1 MAKRRTR
8 AESGED
14 LLIARHFKPIA
25 RHHPGALG
33 LADDVALLGPPAG
46 HELVLT
52 ADAIVGGVHF
62 FADDPPDAIARKALG
77 VNLSDLAA
85 KGAKP
90 AGFLLT
96 LALPKDHGNGW
107 LKSFAR
113 GLGAAAKRSG
123 CPLLGG
129 DTVRTPGPVTI
140 SITALGTLPKRSMV
154 KRSGAR
160 VGDRV
165 VVTGTVGDAALGLK
179 LRTDR
184 NAARRWKLDAGMRRH
199 LASRYIVPQP
209 RSAVAEA
216 VRRYA
221 SASMDVSDGLA
232 GDLGKLLRASR
243 AGATIEVSKVPLS
256 KAARTAVNVDP
267 AAMQTVL
274 TGGDDFEVIA
284 TVPRRALAAFQ
295 AMARRAGVATHEI
308 GAVTAE
314 RGARFL
320 DNNGRELRFRRAS
333 FSHF

>member
-1 MAKRRTR
+1 MAKRRTK

-14 LLIARHFKPIA
+14 LLIGRYFKPIA
-25 RHHPGALG
+25 RHPGALG
-33 LADDVALLGPPAG
+33 LLDDAALLAPPPG
-46 HELVLT
+46 HDLVLT

-62 FADDPPDAIARKALG
+62 FNDDPPDAVARKALG

-96 LALPKDHGNGW
+96 LALPKARGDAW
-107 LKSFAR
+107 LKRFAR
-113 GLGAAAKRSG
+113 GLGVAARQYG

-140 SITALGTLPKRSMV
+140 SITAFGTLPKNTMV
-154 KRSGAR
+154 HRFGAR
-160 VGDRV
+160 AGDRI

-184 NAARRWKLDAGMRRH
+184 GAAKRWMLDPGRRRH
-199 LASRYIVPQP
+199 LASRYLVPRP
-209 RSAVAEA
+209 RNAVAEA

-221 SASMDVSDGLA
+221 NAAMDVSDGFA
-232 GDLGKLLRASR
+232 GDLGKLLRASC
-243 AGATIEVSKVPLS
+243 AGAVVEVAKVPLS
-256 KAARTAVNVDP
+256 KAARIAVAADP
-267 AAMQTVL
+267 DAIGTVL

-284 TVPRRALAAFQ
+284 AVPVRALVQFKAI
-295 AMARRAGVATHEI
+295 ARRAGVPVTEI
-308 GAVTAE
+308 GRVTA
-314 RGARFL
+314 GQGVRFISA
-320 DNNGRELRFRRAS
+320 GGQELRFKRAS

>member
-25 RHHPGALG
+25 RHPGALG
-33 LADDVALLGPPAG
+33 LIDDAALLAPPAG

-96 LALPKDHGNGW
+96 LALPKDHGDAW
-107 LKSFAR
+107 LTTFAR
-113 GLGAAAKRSG
+113 GLDAAARRSG
-123 CPLLGG
+123 CPLFGG

-140 SITALGTLPKRSMV
+140 SITAFGTLPKGSMV

-160 VGDRV
+160 AGDRV
-165 VVTGTVGDAALGLK
+165 VVTGTIGDAALGLK

-184 NAARRWKLDAGMRRH
+184 NAAKRWKLDAGMRRH
-199 LASRYIVPQP
+199 LASRYLVPQP
-209 RSAVAEA
+209 RNAVAEA

-221 SASMDVSDGLA
+221 NASMDVSDGLA
-232 GDLGKLLRASR
+232 GDLGKLLRASGL
-243 AGATIEVSKVPLS
+243 GATVEISKIPLS
-256 KAARTAVNVDP
+256 KAARAAVAADP
-267 AAMQTVL
+267 AAIETVL

-284 TVPRRALAAFQ
+284 TMPARAVAAFQ
-295 AMARRAGVATHEI
+295 AMAHRAGLATREI
-308 GAVTAE
+308 GKVTAGQ
-314 RGARFL
+314 GARFL
-320 DNNGRELRFRRAS
+320 DSGGRELRFRRAS